1 MNQTSMTQ
9 PSTGKALAPNF
20 HISIGETLIDKLISQ
35 LREIEKKIDH
45 VRMGYMVIILSIFIY
60 Y

>member
-1 MNQTSMTQ
+1 MSQTSTTQ
-9 PSTGKALAPNF
+9 PPTGKALAPNF
-20 HISIGETLIDKLISQ
+20 HISIGERYIDKLMSQ
-35 LREIEKKIDH
+35 LREIDKKIDH